1 MVGSF
6 FPLRILF
13 LGPLQQGKFYA
24 SHKHGS
30 VAELDDTKFFHIE
43 TLCDKRAWVL
53 MKANLKFQ

>member
-30 VAELDDTKFFHIE
+30 VAEP
-43 TLCDKRAWVL
+43 R
-53 MKANLKFQ
+53 